1 MSIDTGIRA
10 GMDIVNDTDEDAK
23 VRVAGG
29 GSG

>member
-1 MSIDTGIRA
+1 MKTTSGIRA
-10 GMDIVNDTDEDAK
+10 GMDLVNGTDEDAK

>member
-1 MSIDTGIRA
+1 MSTTSGVRA
-10 GMDIVNDTDEDAK
+10 GMDIVNDTNQDAK